1 MAATATCRST
11 NKNRHMSES
20 PLKQQIVAAMK
31 DAMRAKDKARL
42 GTIRLALTDIKR
54 VEVDERIDPDDS
66 RITSILDKM
75 VKQRRDSIQQF
86 EAAGRTELVA
96 QEQAEIAVIQEF
108 LPQALSEEELQ
119 AIIDSTLAES
129 GATGMQDMGK
139 VMGLLKPKVVG
150 RADMG
155 LVSQKIKAA
164 LTK

>member
-1 MAATATCRST
+1 
-11 NKNRHMSES
+11 MSES
-20 PLKQQIVAAMK
+20 SLKQQIVAAMK
-31 DAMRAKDKARL
+31 DAMRAKDKPRL
-42 GTIRLALTDIKR
+42 GTIRLTLADIKR
-54 VEVDERIDPDDS
+54 IEVDERIDPDDT

-86 EAAGRTELVA
+86 EAGGRSDLVA
-96 QEQAEIAVIQEF
+96 QEQLEIAVIQEF

-119 AIIDSTLAES
+119 AIIESALAES
-129 GATGMQDMGK
+129 GATSMQDMGK

>member
-1 MAATATCRST
+1 
-11 NKNRHMSES
+11 MSES
-20 PLKQQIVAAMK
+20 PLKLQIVAAMK

-164 LTK
+164 LAK